1 MKEPNLPANLPGE
14 KEPAPAPHKR
24 RAHYKGR
31 YPKNFK
37 EKYKELQPEKYT
49 GIAEHVTGKGNTPA
63 GTHIPIMVEEILD
76 FLQIQPGQTGLD
88 ATLGYGGPPLQ
99 RFFQMSGKLHGIA
112 RKGHLYALDADPIES
127 EKTRQRLYKLGFNE
141 KIISIL
147 NMNFAK
153 INSLVPISGLF
164 NFILADL
171 GISSMQ
177 LDNPERG
184 FSYKVDGP
192 LDLRMNPKRGYPAS
206 KLLQKLNK
214 VELEQILMENADE
227 PYAPQIATQII
238 NTLKQGRSIETTA
251 SLRFEIEKALV
262 FLPVKERKDAVKKS
276 SARVFQA
283 LRIDVNDELNALYN
297 FLEKLPDILSPGGRV
312 AILTFHSGEDRLVKQ
327 AFKSYRREGIF
338 SDIARDVMRPSVEE
352 CIRNPRSKSTKLRW
366 AIRAF

>member
-14 KEPAPAPHKR
+14 KEPALAPHKR

-88 ATLGYGGPPLQ
+88 ATLGYGGHTQAMLKKLQ
-99 RFFQMSGKLHGIA
+99 G
-112 RKGHLYALDADPIES
+112 KGHLYALDADPIES

-184 FSYKVDGP
+184 FSYKVE
-192 LDLRMNPKRGYPAS
+192 M
-206 KLLQKLNK
+206 
-214 VELEQILMENADE
+214 
-227 PYAPQIATQII
+227 
-238 NTLKQGRSIETTA
+238 
-251 SLRFEIEKALV
+251 
-262 FLPVKERKDAVKKS
+262 
-276 SARVFQA
+276 
-283 LRIDVNDELNALYN
+283 
-297 FLEKLPDILSPGGRV
+297 
-312 AILTFHSGEDRLVKQ
+312 
-327 AFKSYRREGIF
+327 
-338 SDIARDVMRPSVEE
+338 
-352 CIRNPRSKSTKLRW
+352 CIRDS
-366 AIRAF
+366 

>member
-1 MKEPNLPANLPGE
+1 
-14 KEPAPAPHKR
+14 
-24 RAHYKGR
+24 
-31 YPKNFK
+31 
-37 EKYKELQPEKYT
+37 
-49 GIAEHVTGKGNTPA
+49 
-63 GTHIPIMVEEILD
+63 
-76 FLQIQPGQTGLD
+76 
-88 ATLGYGGPPLQ
+88 
-99 RFFQMSGKLHGIA
+99 
-112 RKGHLYALDADPIES
+112 
-127 EKTRQRLYKLGFNE
+127 
-141 KIISIL
+141 
-147 NMNFAK
+147 MNFAK

-164 NFILADL
+164 NFVLADL

>member
-14 KEPAPAPHKR
+14 KEPALAPHKR

-49 GIAEHVTGKGNTPA
+49 GIAEHVTGKGNTPT

-88 ATLGYGGPPLQ
+88 ATLGYGGHTQAMLKKLQ
-99 RFFQMSGKLHGIA
+99 G
-112 RKGHLYALDADPIES
+112 KGHLYALDADPIES

-327 AFKSYRREGIF
+327 AFKSYLREGIF